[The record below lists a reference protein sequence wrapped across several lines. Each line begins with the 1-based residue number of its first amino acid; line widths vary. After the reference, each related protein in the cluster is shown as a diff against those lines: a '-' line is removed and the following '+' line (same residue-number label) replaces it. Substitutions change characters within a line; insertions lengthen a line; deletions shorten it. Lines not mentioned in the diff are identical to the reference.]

1 LKDGFI
7 QLFKLETF
15 GNNKED
21 FTMIQNVGGADKF
34 LRIILGLVLLAL
46 VFIGPKTA
54 WGWIGLIPLATG
66 IFNFCPLYLPFKI
79 STARKKM

>member
-1 LKDGFI
+1 
-7 QLFKLETF
+7 
-15 GNNKED
+15 
-21 FTMIQNVGGADKF
+21 MIQNVGGADKF